1 MKGVTVALLLL
12 VVLAAPALSQAPDDK
27 LIVPDERIGRFTL
40 TMTVAEVLGMLGPA
54 TRLSPSM
61 FGDQSLEND
70 LTPYIWDVVPL
81 TIITRDEKVPL
92 SIGIRR
98 SNDYQTARG
107 IRYMAKPEAVRDA
120 YGAPT
125 REVQWGRRTEE
136 LTLIYDG
143 LGIAFAIADEGIVAG
158 C

>member
-61 FGDQSLEND
+61 FGDQSLQNV
-70 LTPYIWDVVPL
+70 LTLYIWDVVPL

-98 SNDYQTARG
+98 SNDYQTAQESG
-107 IRYMAKPEAVRDA
+107 IWRSPKQSEMLMGLRPEKSS
-120 YGAPT
+120 GA
-125 REVQWGRRTEE
+125 
-136 LTLIYDG
+136 
-143 LGIAFAIADEGIVAG
+143 EGPRS
-158 C
+158 